1 MTGQSGKRKL
11 DDRRGGQGQEDVSP
25 SSAVS
30 EDRYV
35 EAVDELFAAADRL
48 CMSLDCLIRRL
59 AISRRE
65 RLSGVSMLD
74 IIGLPV
80 DDGGRDARRAP
91 KAAFTDFE
99 RALAACRAIVIRAL
113 VDDEDMD
120 FTSVGRLIGVSRQM
134 VARLYQAGAPPRR
147 V

>member
-1 MTGQSGKRKL
+1 MTGHSGKRKL
-11 DDRRGGQGQEDVSP
+11 DDRRGGPGQEDVSP

-48 CMSLDCLIRRL
+48 CTSLDCLIQRL
-59 AISRRE
+59 AVSRRE

-80 DDGGRDARRAP
+80 EDGGRDAGRAP

-99 RALAACRAIVIRAL
+99 RAHTACRAIVIRAL
-113 VDDEDMD
+113 VDDEDMNL
-120 FTSVGRLIGVSRQM
+120 TSVGRLTGVSRQM
-134 VARLYQAGAPPRR
+134 VARLYQAGARPRR